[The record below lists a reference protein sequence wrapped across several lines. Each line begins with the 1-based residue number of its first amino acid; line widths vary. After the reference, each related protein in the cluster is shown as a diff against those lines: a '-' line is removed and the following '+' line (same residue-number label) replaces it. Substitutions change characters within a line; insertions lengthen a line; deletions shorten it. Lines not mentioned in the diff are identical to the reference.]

1 MSRPKLKDP
10 LLWVCS
16 ILLWLFGLVGL
27 WSLSRGANYPVAL
40 AHRQL
45 TMGVIGLLLGLLV
58 ARLSWTTLLKALPW
72 AIGFTVLTLVAVL
85 MVGTEINGA
94 TRWLSLGPLG
104 SFQPAELAK
113 LFGLLGTATIACRV
127 PPPQGRVFLYT
138 LALIAVMAGLIFLQP
153 DLGTALVL
161 TATCLLLAFIGGLAW
176 PPLALLGLCGAF
188 LLPWFLD
195 EYQWNR
201 IHVFLAPHSDPS
213 GLGWNLEQSKI
224 AIGSGGLT
232 GKGAFLGLQGPLD
245 FLPEAHSD
253 FLFSVLSE
261 EYGFLGCC
269 LITLLLATLVGRLF
283 WHSTHTRHPLRR
295 LVLIGLGLHFAIHG
309 LLNVAMTVGV
319 APVTGSP
326 LPFVSFG
333 GTALITN
340 FLVIGLA
347 EAILRSQT
355 FSFTVS
361 PSDFG

>member
-1 MSRPKLKDP
+1 M
-10 LLWVCS
+10 
-16 ILLWLFGLVGL
+16 GLVG
-27 WSLSRGANYPVAL
+27 
-40 AHRQL
+40 
-45 TMGVIGLLLGLLV
+45 ILLGLLV
-58 ARLSWTTLLKALPW
+58 ARLAWTSLLKAIPW
-72 AIGFTVLTLVAVL
+72 GLGFTVLSLIAVL
-85 MVGTEINGA
+85 FVGTEINGA

-104 SFQPAELAK
+104 SFQPAEFAK
-113 LFGLLGTATIACRV
+113 LFALMGTAAITCRV
-127 PPPQGRVFLYT
+127 PLPQARVFLYT
-138 LALIAVMAGLIFLQP
+138 FALIGVSAGLIFLQP

-161 TATCLLLAFIGGLAW
+161 AATCLLLAFIGGLAW
-176 PPLALLGLCGAF
+176 PPLALLGLSGAI
-188 LLPWFLD
+188 LLPWYLD

-201 IHVFLAPHSDPS
+201 IQVFLAPHSDPS

-253 FLFSVLSE
+253 FLFSVLAE
-261 EYGFLGCC
+261 EYGFAGCC
-269 LITLLLATLVGRLF
+269 FITLLLATLVGRLF
-283 WHSTHTRHPLRR
+283 WHSTQTRHPLRR

-309 LLNVAMTVGV
+309 LLNIAMTIGV

-355 FSFTVS
+355 FSFS
-361 PSDFG
+361 LPSSDLG